1 MSFDHDDD
9 DLALKSNKIT
19 VNYDFEKS
27 TTKRIQIQYC
37 FG

>member
-1 MSFDHDDD
+1 MSFDHHDD
-9 DLALKSNKIT
+9 DLALKSPKIT

-27 TTKRIQIQYC
+27 TTTRIQIQYC